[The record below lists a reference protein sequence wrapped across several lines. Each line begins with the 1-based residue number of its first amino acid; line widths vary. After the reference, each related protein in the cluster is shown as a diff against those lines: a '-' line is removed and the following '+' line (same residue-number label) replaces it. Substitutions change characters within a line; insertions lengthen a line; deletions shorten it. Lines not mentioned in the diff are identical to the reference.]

1 MARPERRALSEFLSL
16 LLVLLLPQI
25 TSCLLNL
32 SPFESVLLKTRLEEI
47 KNAMKKEYGAT
58 LVGGQKKE
66 DQPPID
72 TFIFPGAGGVDE
84 LVLELQQKTPNSKI
98 IDWIEHRGS
107 IATAAFDG
115 EAVGVA
121 IAELF
126 GSWIQQQPQQPQLP
140 RNVHYIGIS
149 VGAFCANAGATTT
162 FQSHSEQIVNVRLTL
177 LDPFCGR
184 GLLGSNYGRDHF
196 GKYAT
201 TAVQLL
207 NTDDPVPTTN
217 DPLPLCYCVDVT
229 AAPERA
235 KFEPRPGDSMHSW
248 PLAYFAR
255 HYQEVPPEKLKRG
268 MVEVVGRL

>member
-25 TSCLLNL
+25 TTCLLNL

-47 KNAMKKEYGAT
+47 KNAMKKKYGAT
-58 LVGGQKKE
+58 LVGGQKKQ

-126 GSWIQQQPQQPQLP
+126 GSWIQQQPQPP
-140 RNVHYIGIS
+140 RKVHYIGIS

-229 AAPERA
+229 AAPEKA
-235 KFEPRPGDSMHSW
+235 TFEPLPGDSMHSW

-255 HYQEVPPEKLKRG
+255 HYQEAPPEKLKRG